1 MLAMKN
7 IHYIIGFIIVL
18 LSHSALAADV
28 SLTMRAEKEVPITIQ
43 GATIPMLKP
52 VKKISVGDVLV
63 MTLSYKNNETQEAY
77 NVNIDNA
84 IPKGTR
90 FIHGSGKGA
99 GAVFLVS
106 YDNGESYEEDIR
118 IHDTPVTNI
127 RWRFENLAAQAQGEV
142 SFELKVETADNA
154 LIR

>member
-1 MLAMKN
+1 MKKS
-7 IHYIIGFIIVL
+7 IPLLTLIMAL
-18 LSHSALAADV
+18 LSHSVLAADV
-28 SLTMRAEKEVPITIQ
+28 SLTMRAEKEVPVTIQ

-52 VKKISVGDVLV
+52 VKKISVDDVLV

-84 IPKGTR
+84 IPQGTR
-90 FIHGSGKGA
+90 FIRGSGKGV

-106 YDNGESYEEDIR
+106 YDNGQSYEEDIR

-127 RWRFENLAAQAQGEV
+127 RWRFESLAAQAQGEV
-142 SFELKVETADNA
+142 SFELKVDSANNA
-154 LIR
+154 LSR

>member
-1 MLAMKN
+1 MNKIPYLLAAIMMC
-7 IHYIIGFIIVL
+7 
-18 LSHSALAADV
+18 LSQASWAADV
-28 SLTMRAEKEVPITIQ
+28 SLTMRAEKEVPVTIQ

-52 VKKISVGDVLV
+52 VTRISVGDVLV
-63 MTLSYKNNETQEAY
+63 MTLSYKNNETVEAY

-90 FIHGSGKGA
+90 FIRGSGKGA

-127 RWRFENLAAQAQGEV
+127 RWRFESLAAQAQGEV
-142 SFELKVETADNA
+142 SFELQIDSANNA
-154 LIR
+154 LSR